1 MNFKVANMPCHNRR
15 VGFTL
20 IELLVVIAIIGI
32 LIALL
37 LPAVQSA
44 RESARRTECTNHLK
58 QIGIAMQNYHDAC
71 KTFPTGRLLST
82 TIANQGRCFSAYS
95 LLLPYLEALPV
106 QQLMNFNANPDTTD
120 PIYGD
125 PNAAAR
131 FTFMPMLQCP
141 SDSHNILQAGC
152 EVHNY
157 PLNTGTTFP
166 VTALNPGGVPV
177 TGVFYENSHVRL
189 ADVRDGSSQ
198 TVCVSENTLSILG
211 MGEGPTGHWNGQPTQ
226 GFVLTTGNDNAT
238 TGPALLNYPGDCQ
251 PGNLIQ
257 QTRGSKWLYG
267 APGHSMYN
275 HIRGPNDLGVDCR
288 GGLPHSNRTPA
299 TWSLLSHNIAA
310 HSFHPGGVNALFC
323 DGHNQFISS
332 DVNLL
337 TWQRLGSRALNDVVS
352 GDY

>member
-1 MNFKVANMPCHNRR
+1 MPGHGKRR
-15 VGFTL
+15 AFTL

-37 LPAVQSA
+37 LPAVQAA
-44 RESARRTECTNHLK
+44 RESARRSGCTNNLK
-58 QIGIAMQNYHDAC
+58 QIGIAMQNYHDSF
-71 KTFPTGRLLST
+71 KTFPPGRLLCT
-82 TIANQGRCFSAYS
+82 VIPAEGRCFSAYS
-95 LLLPYLEALPV
+95 HLLPYMEALPV
-106 QQLMNFNANPDTTD
+106 QQLINFNANPDTTD

-131 FTFMPMLQCP
+131 ATYMALLQCP

-157 PLNTGTTFP
+157 PMNTGTTFP
-166 VTALNPGGVPV
+166 VTPLNPAGVPI

-198 TVCVSENTLSILG
+198 TVCISENTLSIPG
-211 MGEGPTGHWNGQPTQ
+211 MGDDGAATPHWTGAPTQ
-226 GFVLTTGNDNAT
+226 GFVLTTGNNNT
-238 TGPALLNYPGDCQ
+238 TVGPPLLNYPGDCV

-257 QTRGSKWLYG
+257 QTRGSKWIYG

-275 HIRGPNDLGVDCR
+275 HIRGPNDLGIDCR
-288 GGLPHSNRTPA
+288 GGLPHSNHSIA
-299 TWSLLSHNIAA
+299 TWQFLSHNIAA
-310 HSFHPGGVNALFC
+310 HSFHPSGVNALFC
-323 DGHNQFISS
+323 DGHVNFTFDQI
-332 DVNLL
+332 NLL
-337 TWQRLGSRALNDVVS
+337 TWVHMGSRALNDVVT